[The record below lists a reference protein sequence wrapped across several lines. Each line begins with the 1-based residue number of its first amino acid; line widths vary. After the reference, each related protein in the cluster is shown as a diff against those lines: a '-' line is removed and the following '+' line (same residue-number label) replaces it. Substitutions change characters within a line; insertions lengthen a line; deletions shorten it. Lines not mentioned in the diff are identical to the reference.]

1 MARVAVRRDGELTA
15 CAEDVDSELKATTEG
30 SDREKTY
37 ELPDDNIVTAGSV
50 RPRCPEVLPN
60 LSFIGKEASGI
71 HDTTFQSVIKYEVG
85 IWCC

>member
-1 MARVAVRRDGELTA
+1 LFPPAFAAAMAS
-15 CAEDVDSELKATTEG
+15 AEDFDNELKATTEG

-37 ELPDDNIVTAGSV
+37 ELPDDNIITVDSV

-71 HDTTFQSVIKYEVG
+71 HDTTFQSVIKYDVG
-85 IWCC
+85 IRCC